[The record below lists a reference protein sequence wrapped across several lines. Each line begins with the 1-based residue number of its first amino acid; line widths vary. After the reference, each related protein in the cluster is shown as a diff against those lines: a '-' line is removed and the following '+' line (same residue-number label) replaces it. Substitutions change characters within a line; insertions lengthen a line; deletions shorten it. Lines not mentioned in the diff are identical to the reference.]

1 MCEEHASLA
10 AWKAHLDAA
19 HHRGTSHNQSGACFR
34 HSSCERDACL
44 PQGTHIVFAGDSTTR
59 YQYLQLS
66 YALRN
71 GVENLNDGFQ
81 SINSERSWPSQRSSQ
96 KRWGVFTNTT
106 NAWLQVRSSKLINC
120 TGAHLATREARPRGR
135 LHFVL
140 TTPPLAFLH
149 LFLTSS
155 SPSSPS
161 SFQPHELCD
170 CYRSTSDLRGFRTPA
185 GLSVCTVCLYAT
197 NRADE

>member
-106 NAWLQVRSSKLINC
+106 NAWLQVRSSKLIN
-120 TGAHLATREARPRGR
+120 
-135 LHFVL
+135 
-140 TTPPLAFLH
+140 
-149 LFLTSS
+149 
-155 SPSSPS
+155 
-161 SFQPHELCD
+161 
-170 CYRSTSDLRGFRTPA
+170 
-185 GLSVCTVCLYAT
+185 
-197 NRADE
+197 